1 MPKPR
6 NQTARRPPCPDS
18 HQGDIWL
25 DGFYGRDGHHERP
38 RFRCVPR
45 IDPHTGKRPPLHADG
60 AKQHTFIE
68 PLSRRHPTSGG
79 GPHFCEECEHTLDRH
94 EGPQTTRGQVFTI
107 REAAHALVQ
116 VAQGIS
122 MRRASRD
129 ARDAADRLTTTA
141 WGMLRASPHGQL
153 ASDQLAMF
161 GTIVR
166 DALIPEPWPD
176 AVALDETPFDVVVT
190 DIANDGSK
198 TSVPG
203 TVSVLGVYGYP
214 NGRGS
219 GRAVAL
225 APRGGGDAVEWEAVL
240 RSRPNEPTWVICDQG
255 KAVVSAIKAAWPDA
269 TIYVCEAHLR
279 MLAELRLAADGFGDK
294 SALWKAMPGAIA
306 DRARWEQLE
315 ADAHA
320 AGATR
325 TLAWMGTNRRLM
337 ERQWAVRDP
346 NRPLSI
352 GGLETVLREI
362 VKRLGDRRLVFRN
375 QARLALVFDLMALEM
390 AGLASERRFRE
401 IIRRELLRNG
411 GRPRR
416 ERRALDD
423 HGSSSLYDAIRQVNV
438 RLAPKRAQ
446 NVKAQAAR
454 RARLKAAGQ
463 SRLRKPSKRVTRQR
477 RATP

>member
-6 NQTARRPPCPDS
+6 IQTARRPPCPKG

-45 IDPHTGKRPPLHADG
+45 IDPHTGRRPPLHVDG
-60 AKQHTFIE
+60 SRQHTFIE

-116 VAQGIS
+116 VAQGMS

-129 ARDAADRLTTTA
+129 ARDAADRLTATA
-141 WGMLRASPHGQL
+141 WGMLRPSPHGQL

-161 GTIVR
+161 GTMVR
-166 DALIPEPWPD
+166 DALVPDRWPD
-176 AVALDETPFDVVVT
+176 SVALDETSFDVVVT
-190 DIANDGSK
+190 DIAADGTKS
-198 TSVPG
+198 SFG
-203 TVSVLGVYGYP
+203 GSVSVLGVYGYP
-214 NGRGS
+214 MGRGS

-240 RSRPNEPTWVICDQG
+240 KSRPNRPTWVVCDQG
-255 KAVVSAIKAAWPDA
+255 KAVMSAIKAAWPGA
-269 TIYVCEAHLR
+269 TVYVCEAHLR
-279 MLAELRLAADGFGDK
+279 MLAEKRLAADGFDRT
-294 SALWKAMPGAIA
+294 SALWRAMPGAIA
-306 DRARWEQLE
+306 DRVRWDQLE

-320 AGATR
+320 AGASL
-325 TLAWMGTNRRLM
+325 TLSWMGANRRLM
-337 ERQWAVRDP
+337 EHQWSVRDP
-346 NRPLSI
+346 HRPLSI
-352 GGLETVLREI
+352 GGLETVLRE
-362 VKRLGDRRLVFRN
+362 VVERLGDRRLVFRN
-375 QARLALVFDLMALEM
+375 QARLELVFDLMGVEM
-390 AGLASERRFRE
+390 AGLATERRFRE
-401 IIRRELLRNG
+401 IIRRELLANG
-411 GRPRR
+411 GRPRLA
-416 ERRALDD
+416 RRSLDD
-423 HGSSSLYDAIRQVNV
+423 HRSSSLYDAIREVNA

-446 NVKAQAAR
+446 NVRAQAAR

-463 SRLRKPSKRVTRQR
+463 SRLRKPRKAVTKRR
-477 RATP
+477 RSLP